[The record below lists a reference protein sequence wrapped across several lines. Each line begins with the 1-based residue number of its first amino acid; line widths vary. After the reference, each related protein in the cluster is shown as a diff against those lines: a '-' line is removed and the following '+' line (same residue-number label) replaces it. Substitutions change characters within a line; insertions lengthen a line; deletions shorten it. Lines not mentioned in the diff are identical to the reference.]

1 MLKFNDFGRV
11 EELATPFWYYD
22 MDVFRKTVK
31 LAASLSERYG
41 IGAHYAL
48 KANVEPRLVSYIA
61 SKGFGADCV
70 SGNEVK
76 YAVESGFAR
85 SSIVFAGVG
94 KSDKE
99 ISDALDLGIGCF
111 NVESLM
117 EMQVIDALAA
127 SKGVRANVSL
137 RINPNID
144 AHTHR
149 YVTTGLYEN
158 KFGISRHEF
167 EAAID
172 VLKGSKALAFKGL
185 HFHIGSQITDVEP
198 VYSLECERAAEI
210 VEWFEAHGMAVGSI
224 DLGGGLGVDYDE
236 PDENPVPDFE
246 KWFSIIDRK
255 LRRRPEQSVS
265 IEPGRSMVAQCGS
278 LITRVLFVKS
288 GETKTFLIMDAG
300 MNDLIRPALYGAYH
314 KIENLSAYYVSKSSS
329 DDRPGSG
336 ICDGGI
342 DSGVRSVRVWDR
354 VPMKNYSKSSSDD
367 RPGPGIC
374 ASKYVEDAK
383 AARSVRVWDRVPMK
397 NMEPVGRDRPL
408 EKGDGGIETD
418 IVQSLPLGA
427 LYDIVGPVCESS
439 DVWGEGRELPY
450 SKRGDILAI
459 RSTGAYG
466 SVMSSR
472 YNLRDLAPAVFSDDL
487 KLK

>member
-1 MLKFNDFGRV
+1 MRSYVFLSNFAICSAFIGRFMLKFNDFGRV

-76 YAVESGFAR
+76 YAVESGFPR

-172 VLKGSKALAFKGL
+172 ILKGSKALDFKGL

-198 VYSLECERAAEI
+198 VYSLECERAVKI
-210 VEWFEAHGMAVGSI
+210 VEWFEAHGMEVGSI

-329 DDRPGSG
+329 DE
-336 ICDGGI
+336 
-342 DSGVRSVRVWDR
+342 
-354 VPMKNYSKSSSDD
+354 MKNYSKSSSDD

-374 ASKYVEDAK
+374 DSKYVEDAK

-397 NMEPVGRDRPL
+397 NMGPDRPL
-408 EKGDGGIETD
+408 EKGGGGIGND

-472 YNLRDLAPAVFSDDL
+472 YNLRDLAPAVFSDDM